1 MKQKF
6 IAKLFL
12 LIIGL
17 FVFSLVGINSVHAQQ
32 EESDNPATWKYFRIL
47 ARAQDDSVFIK
58 VQDQMGVSPLLESY
72 NLIVNVMDPNPNN
85 QYIVIGDETDPSAI
99 RASWAQISKDV
110 QAKLLGWTG
119 SNKEN
124 LNQKKLNYASV
135 FVDVFKSIK
144 IKDVIA
150 PPRRSRDIKGTT
162 AYINPYF
169 QFFGG
174 DALGIPLKGSIGF
187 SFGTG
192 TPYSFPLE
200 TDMVGGSFHILG
212 AWIGVNTRI
221 KELTTRT
228 KEEGNNTGSGLGLN
242 SFNNIYAPELMLNV
256 GYHIPFGNFFE
267 IGYHTTIDTGVP
279 DLPKTYINTATGLP
293 MRNNVLTGSYFDY
306 MFSYPFRTLGSTRA
320 KVYAGRY
327 LGETHI
333 GFTARE
339 MRAAGSVFDTRIDA
353 TLDGLRNFQIAMD
366 IMISQIGEGFALSSF
381 AIGPSL
387 RLSKLTDDSFGVLTV
402 AANVRFKLGDF
413 FDEVNK

>member
-1 MKQKF
+1 MKQNF
-6 IAKLFL
+6 MVKLFL

-17 FVFSLVGINSVHAQQ
+17 FMFSMVGLQSVNAQ
-32 EESDNPATWKYFRIL
+32 EENQDNPASWKYFRIL

-58 VQDQMGVSPLLESY
+58 VQDQMGISPLLESY
-72 NLIVNVMDPNPNN
+72 NLIVNVMDANTNN
-85 QYIVIGDETDPSAI
+85 QYVVIGDESDPSAQ
-99 RASWAQISKDV
+99 RFSWTQLTKDV

-124 LNQKKLNYASV
+124 LNLKKLNYGSV
-135 FVDVFKSIK
+135 FLDVFKSIK
-144 IKDVIA
+144 IKDVIS
-150 PPRRSRDIKGTT
+150 PPRRSRDIRGTT
-162 AYINPYF
+162 AYISPYF

-174 DALGIPLKGSIGF
+174 DPLGIPLKGSLGF

-200 TDMVGGSFHILG
+200 TDLVGADFHILG
-212 AWIGVNTRI
+212 AYVGINTRI
-221 KELTTRT
+221 KELTTRV
-228 KEEGNNTGSGLGLN
+228 KENDNGGGLSAN
-242 SFNNIYAPELMLNV
+242 SFNNIYAPNLMLNL

-267 IGYHTTIDTGVP
+267 IGYHTTIDTGTP
-279 DLPKTYINTATGLP
+279 DLPKTYINTVTGLP
-293 MRNNVLTGSYFDY
+293 MKNNVLLGSYFDF
-306 MFSYPFRTLGSTRA
+306 MFSYPFRTFGSTRA

-333 GFTARE
+333 GFVGRE

-353 TLDGLRNFQIAMD
+353 TLAGIRNFQIAMD
-366 IMISQIGEGFALSSF
+366 IMISQIGEGFALSAF

-402 AANVRFKLGDF
+402 AANIRFKLGDF

>member
-1 MKQKF
+1 MKQNF
-6 IAKLFL
+6 MVKLFL
-12 LIIGL
+12 LIFGL
-17 FVFSLVGINSVHAQQ
+17 CVFSLVGLQSVNAQ
-32 EESDNPATWKYFRIL
+32 EEQSDNPASWKYFRIL

-58 VQDQMGVSPLLESY
+58 IQDQMGISPLLESY

-85 QYIVIGDETDPSAI
+85 QYVVIGDETDPSAV
-99 RASWAQISKDV
+99 RASWSQITPDV

-124 LNQKKLNYASV
+124 LNQKKLNYGSV
-135 FVDVFKSIK
+135 FLDVFKSIK

-174 DALGIPLKGSIGF
+174 DPVGLPLKGSLGF

-200 TDMVGGSFHILG
+200 TDIVGARFHILG
-212 AWIGVNTRI
+212 AWVGVNTRI
-221 KELTTRT
+221 KEFTTRA
-228 KEEGNNTGSGLGLN
+228 KDNDNGGGLSSN
-242 SFNNIYAPELMLNV
+242 SFNNIYAPNLMLNL

-267 IGYHTTIDTGVP
+267 IGYHTTIDTGTP
-279 DLPKTYINTATGLP
+279 DLPKTYINSVTGEP
-293 MRNNVLTGSYFDY
+293 MRNNVLLGSYFDF
-306 MFSYPFRTLGSTRA
+306 MFSYPFRTFGSTRA
-320 KVYAGRY
+320 KVYAGKH

-333 GFTARE
+333 GFVGRE
-339 MRAAGSVFDTRIDA
+339 MRLAGSVFDTRIDA
-353 TLDGLRNFQIAMD
+353 TLAGIRNFQIAMD

-381 AIGPSL
+381 AIGPSI
-387 RLSKLTDDSFGVLTV
+387 RLSKLSDDSFGVLTV

>member
-1 MKQKF
+1 MKQNLTV
-6 IAKLFL
+6 KLFL
-12 LIIGL
+12 LIFGL
-17 FVFSLVGINSVHAQQ
+17 LVFSFTGLQSVNAQQ

-58 VQDQMGVSPLLESY
+58 VQEQMNISPLLESY
-72 NLIVNVMDPNPNN
+72 NLIVNIMDPNPNN
-85 QYIVIGDETDPSAI
+85 QYIVIGDETDPSAV
-99 RASWAQISKDV
+99 RASWQQITPDV
-110 QAKLLGWTG
+110 QQKILAWTG

-124 LNQKKLNYASV
+124 LNQKRLNYASV

-150 PPRRSRDIKGTT
+150 PPRRNRDIRGTT
-162 AYINPYF
+162 AYISPYF

-174 DALGIPLKGSIGF
+174 DPLGIPLKGSIGF

-200 TDMVGGSFHILG
+200 TDLVGASFHILG
-212 AWIGVNTRI
+212 AWVGVNTRI
-221 KELTTRT
+221 KELTTRI
-228 KEEGNNTGSGLGLN
+228 KEGESSSFGGN
-242 SFNNIYAPELMLNV
+242 SFNNIYAPNIMLNV

-267 IGYHTTIDTGVP
+267 IGYHTTIDSGAS
-279 DLPKTYINTATGLP
+279 DLPKTYINTVTGEP
-293 MRNNVLTGSYFDY
+293 MKNNVLLGSYFDY
-306 MFSYPFRTLGSTRA
+306 MFSYPFRTFGSTRA

-333 GFTARE
+333 GFSGRE
-339 MRAAGSVFDTRIDA
+339 MRAAGSVFDVRIDA
-353 TLDGLRNFQIAMD
+353 TLAGIRNFQIACD

-381 AIGPSL
+381 AMGPSL